1 MKDRECRIWVNEKQ
15 TVKNITSMVG
25 HTKNYVKVVLP
36 EDDSL
41 LYKQVIVKVTKISDW
56 HVEG

>member
-1 MKDRECRIWVNEKQ
+1 
-15 TVKNITSMVG
+15 MVG

-36 EDDSL
+36 EDESL